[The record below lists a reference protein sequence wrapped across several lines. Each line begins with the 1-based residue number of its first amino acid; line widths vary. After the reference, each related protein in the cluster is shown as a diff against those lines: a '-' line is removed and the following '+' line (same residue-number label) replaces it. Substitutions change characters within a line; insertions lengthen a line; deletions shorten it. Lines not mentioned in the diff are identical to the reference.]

1 MADEPQNP
9 DQTPQPAPTPPSEPL
24 PQSEAN
30 APSELAQPVSEA
42 EPAPKPAEPVPN
54 EPIEAKPPET
64 PTAQIPANEP
74 LPQNNEP
81 LDIPPLTTRPRPCR
95 NSRAVPQA
103 RRGRDLLTKARETIQ
118 NKKQKK
124 LEKILSLFA
133 TKDKITNDEVENFCT
148 SPTRQ
153 RRDICLHWRSKGK
166 SGKSDELEKQLCT
179 RSTLGSRRD
188 SIFHGGDF
196 ARAWWR
202 TRAYCAGSG
211 ASAFAFAPRAFSLG
225 RPGRRMSAA
234 VLLQFRN
241 PKAEATPRT
250 QSWKRGRGLCDG
262 RTLKARQCEAQS
274 LHHHYYPI

>member
-81 LDIPPLTTRPRPCR
+81 LDIPPFD
-95 NSRAVPQA
+95 NSPTPLPQTPAQAPQA

-133 TKDKITNDEVENFCT
+133 TKDKITNDEVEKLLHVSDAT
-148 SPTRQ
+148 ATRY
-153 RRDICLHWRSKGK
+153 LSA
-166 SGKSDELEKQLCT
+166 LEKQGKI
-179 RSTLGSRRD
+179 RQ
-188 SIFHGGDF
+188 
-196 ARAWWR
+196 
-202 TRAYCAGSG
+202 
-211 ASAFAFAPRAFSLG
+211 
-225 RPGRRMSAA
+225 
-234 VLLQFRN
+234 V
-241 PKAEATPRT
+241 
-250 QSWKRGRGLCDG
+250 G
-262 RTLKARQCEAQS
+262 RTGKAVV
-274 LHHHYYPI
+274 YTK